1 MMDNSEIYVG
11 LDIGT
16 TSIKVII
23 AEHVKGQANIIG
35 YGNTKS
41 AGLNRGVIVDIDQV
55 VATIRDAVNQAEKKA
70 NLDISEVT
78 VGIPANFM
86 VWFPSVMKM
95 VTHKKLRRMTY
106 IK

>member
-41 AGLNRGVIVDIDQV
+41 AGLNRGVIIKRCLKEILYQL
-55 VATIRDAVNQAEKKA
+55 IMCQALFE
-70 NLDISEVT
+70 
-78 VGIPANFM
+78 
-86 VWFPSVMKM
+86 
-95 VTHKKLRRMTY
+95 
-106 IK
+106 

>member
-55 VATIRDAVNQAEKKA
+55 VATIRDAVNQLYFLP
-70 NLDISEVT
+70 NYL
-78 VGIPANFM
+78 
-86 VWFPSVMKM
+86 
-95 VTHKKLRRMTY
+95 
-106 IK
+106 

>member
-55 VATIRDAVNQAEKKA
+55 VATIRDAV
-70 NLDISEVT
+70 ISIV
-78 VGIPANFM
+78 
-86 VWFPSVMKM
+86 FPSKLPLTKRSISLIL
-95 VTHKKLRRMTY
+95 VT
-106 IK
+106 

>member
-70 NLDISEVT
+70 RSVIRFSPL
-78 VGIPANFM
+78 ANDEYFHQM
-86 VWFPSVMKM
+86 G
-95 VTHKKLRRMTY
+95 
-106 IK
+106 

>member
-55 VATIRDAVNQAEKKA
+55 VATIRDAEKKA

-78 VGIPANFM
+78 VGIPANLLQIEKCHGM
-86 VWFPSVMKM
+86 VSVSDENGNSQE
-95 VTHKKLRRMTY
+95 
-106 IK
+106 

>member
-23 AEHVKGQANIIG
+23 AEHVKGQVNIIG

-78 VGIPANFM
+78 VGIPAN
-86 VWFPSVMKM
+86 
-95 VTHKKLRRMTY
+95 LLQ
-106 IK
+106 I

>member
-1 MMDNSEIYVG
+1 M
-11 LDIGT
+11 
-16 TSIKVII
+16 
-23 AEHVKGQANIIG
+23 KGQANIIG

-78 VGIPANFM
+78 VGIPANLLQIEKCHGM
-86 VWFPSVMKM
+86 VSFSDENVK
-95 VTHKKLRRMTY
+95 
-106 IK
+106 